1 MKIIHCWRIGWQ
13 TNQEAFTE
21 KLQVKCSELL
31 LWDHHSFIATVES
44 HCFAQLL
51 SNYGKHVEHWGGRCS
66 GGEKNGRPGN
76 VKLRTN
82 ATKED

>member
-31 LWDHHSFIATVES
+31 LWDHHSFIAAVES
-44 HCFAQLL
+44 YCFAQLS
-51 SNYGKHVEHWGGRCS
+51 SNYREHVEQG
-66 GGEKNGRPGN
+66 GGEKNGLPGN
-76 VKLRTN
+76 VKPGTN
-82 ATKED
+82 ATKEDPLN